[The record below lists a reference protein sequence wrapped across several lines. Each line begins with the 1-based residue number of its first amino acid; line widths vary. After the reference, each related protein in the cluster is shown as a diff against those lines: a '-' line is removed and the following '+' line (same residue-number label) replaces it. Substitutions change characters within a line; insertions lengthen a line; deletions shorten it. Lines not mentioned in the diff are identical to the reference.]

1 MLVVQWPLLILEQ
14 SMSDN
19 NDPNV
24 EEIKERL
31 KIEIPIEEEET
42 TGGADDGGKS
52 AENDIVDE
60 INKLGQQFVDALQAA
75 WNSEERAKFE
85 AEIKEG
91 VRTFADEVEMAISSV
106 KEGGA
111 SQKFREDAE
120 QMRQKMKTDDVAE
133 KARTGFVQG
142 LRWLS
147 NEMGKLADQFA
158 PEPKEKSPDDIS

>member
-1 MLVVQWPLLILEQ
+1 
-14 SMSDN
+14 MSDN
-19 NDPNV
+19 NEPNV
-24 EEIKERL
+24 EEIKARL

-42 TGGADDGGKS
+42 TEASGAGGEGKS
-52 AENDIVDE
+52 AENDIMDE
-60 INKLGQQFVDALQAA
+60 INKLGQQFVDALQSA

-85 AEIKEG
+85 SEIKEG
-91 VRTFADEVEMAISSV
+91 VRTFADEVEKAISSV

-111 SQKFREDAE
+111 GQKLREDAE

-147 NEMGKLADQFA
+147 SEMGKLADQFA
-158 PEPKEKSPDDIS
+158 PEPTEKSPDDIA